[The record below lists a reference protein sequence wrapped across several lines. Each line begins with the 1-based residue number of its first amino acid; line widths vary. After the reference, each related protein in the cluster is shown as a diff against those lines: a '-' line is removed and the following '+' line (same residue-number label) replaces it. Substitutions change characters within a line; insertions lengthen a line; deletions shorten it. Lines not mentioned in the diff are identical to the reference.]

1 MTKPFS
7 NDGKFVLSRMVY
19 HEEDIIRLGP
29 LKHVATVPDRYDIG
43 DMWSKLNTF
52 DKNHIEHALK
62 KRYKQD
68 IKVRV
73 KYFKHTGHNEI
84 LCYIPKYVN
93 LAISVASRVL
103 KLKSLTTAKFLD
115 VILKGG
121 KSRYSQVKHDAI
133 MRLLFGD
140 YLHPGGLFRRR
151 TPNPLEK
158 RLLDTYLQSLNH
170 NG

>member
-1 MTKPFS
+1 MTKSFS
-7 NDGKFVLSRMVY
+7 NDGKFVLSLMLRNQS
-19 HEEDIIRLGP
+19 DIIRLGP
-29 LKHVATVPDRYDIG
+29 LKHVATVGDVDDIG
-43 DMWSKLNTF
+43 DAWSKLNTF
-52 DKNHIEHALK
+52 DKNHIEYALK

-73 KYFKHTGHNEI
+73 KYSNDTGRNAI
-84 LCYIPKYVN
+84 LWYIPKYVN
-93 LAISVASRVL
+93 LSISVASRVL

-115 VILKGG
+115 VILSRR
-121 KSRYSQVKHDAI
+121 KSRYSLVKHDAI

-140 YLHPGGLFRRR
+140 YLHPGGLLRRK